1 MLKSIG
7 LPELIVLVLV
17 GFVIFKGSN
26 FVRGCASGVLL
37 GAFVGF
43 LMRPNVPL
51 VGQLPFG
58 VVLTRGSYLT
68 GVDTLVRSSAEQS
81 FNYMLIGAIIGAVAL
96 GALARSGE
104 SGNKA
109 VPAAPSPSVSP
120 SAASASPVNKFC
132 TKCGTC
138 SHLRF
143 SFVESAEPIVRTRI
157 QNAFLNPKRSKNCLS
172 LSSRK

>member
-7 LPELIVLVLV
+7 LPELIVLALV

-26 FVRGCASGVLL
+26 FVRGCALGVLI

-68 GVDTLVRSSAEQS
+68 GVDVLVRSSAEQS
-81 FNYMLIGAIIGAVAL
+81 FNYMLIGAIIGAIAL
-96 GALARSGE
+96 GALAKSGE
-104 SGNKA
+104 KTVARPVPTAGNLPNEAANEAAIAEMLRSRQSKA
-109 VPAAPSPSVSP
+109 VSTASV
-120 SAASASPVNKFC
+120 VNKFC
-132 TKCGTC
+132 TKCG
-138 SHLRF
+138 
-143 SFVESAEPIVRTRI
+143 
-157 QNAFLNPKRSKNCLS
+157 NAFSPEVQFCGICGNHR
-172 LSSRK
+172 